1 MNKQRS
7 LLVGNFCLKKI
18 SNEYE
23 IYQVF
28 SLMVGEAWIYV
39 FYSCIPC
46 LSNLKH
52 CWFTIWNWMNFFF
65 GGNIYWYEEMS
76 TIG

>member
-28 SLMVGEAWIYV
+28 SLMVGEA
-39 FYSCIPC
+39 
-46 LSNLKH
+46 
-52 CWFTIWNWMNFFF
+52 
-65 GGNIYWYEEMS
+65 
-76 TIG
+76 